1 MTDRPIVRY
10 LGRDDVALTVAGWQ
24 HWLDITARWLRE
36 GRSPTVF
43 IHTPDNTDA
52 PMLARRF
59 YDEVRVRVP
68 ELPPLPEPV
77 EIETPTL
84 F

>member
-1 MTDRPIVRY
+1 
-10 LGRDDVALTVAGWQ
+10 
-24 HWLDITARWLRE
+24 
-36 GRSPTVF
+36 
-43 IHTPDNTDA
+43 
-52 PMLARRF
+52 MLARRF